1 MSVPEDYTG
10 SKLTIIEQNP
20 KVETTQQIIDKVL
33 AELDPQDISN
43 TQCAVWEKDKPDCDL
58 TRQTI
63 ETVKARNTKLVDMKD
78 FNDMMCKQKTM
89 LEQKNQK
96 TASSFTAWMFERIIE
111 EIEDIIE
118 EKKQVKHYQI

>member
-1 MSVPEDYTG
+1 M
-10 SKLTIIEQNP
+10 TIIEQNP

-111 EIEDIIE
+111 ETEDIIE

>member
-1 MSVPEDYTG
+1 
-10 SKLTIIEQNP
+10 LTIIEQNP

-78 FNDMMCKQKTM
+78 FNDMMCKQKNNAGAKKPENRELFHSLDVRTYYRGDRGHHRGEKTSQTLPN
-89 LEQKNQK
+89 LE
-96 TASSFTAWMFERIIE
+96 
-111 EIEDIIE
+111 ED
-118 EKKQVKHYQI
+118 